1 MSHKLCLQR
10 PEVFFVFV
18 LAILGMIELR
28 VLAHASKNL
37 CLCAASPV
45 QRFCGTVS
53 VDFHLA
59 ILGVDTYWG

>member
-1 MSHKLCLQR
+1 M
-10 PEVFFVFV
+10 FVFV

-45 QRFCGTVS
+45 QRFCETVS

-59 ILGVDTYWG
+59 TLGVDTYWG